1 MGYEVN
7 CCRSL
12 SVSPGHRQ
20 LHAGQVI
27 KGPDSLKGILEMDSK
42 TTEVFLTVLGIFA
55 SDCRTNKF
63 SLRDTSVFFKCL
75 RIQALVMPVQ
85 MLVFAGH

>member
-42 TTEVFLTVLGIFA
+42 TTEFFLTVLGIFA
-55 SDCRTNKF
+55 SD
-63 SLRDTSVFFKCL
+63 
-75 RIQALVMPVQ
+75 
-85 MLVFAGH
+85 